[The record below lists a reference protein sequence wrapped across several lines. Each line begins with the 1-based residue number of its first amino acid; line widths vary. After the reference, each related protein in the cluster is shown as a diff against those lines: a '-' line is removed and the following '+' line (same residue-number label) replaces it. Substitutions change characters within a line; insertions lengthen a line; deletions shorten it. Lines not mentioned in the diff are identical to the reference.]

1 MVLTYASNITDLD
14 LRLPLIEEYSRNIT
28 PRTTILVTTKVSIM
42 ILYCRWWCHYVE

>member
-28 PRTTILVTTKVSIM
+28 PRTTILVTTMVSIF
-42 ILYCRWWCHYVE
+42 LYLLTLLYWPAY